1 MQREEA
7 ESIAVSALAFI
18 ASDDRLLPRFL
29 SLTGIEANQIRTAAA
44 EPGFLTGVLQF
55 ILAHEPTL
63 LRFSEESGLAPER
76 VARAPAA
83 LPHGNASYDIQP

>member
-7 ESIAVSALAFI
+7 EAIAVSALAFI
-18 ASDDRLLPRFL
+18 AADDQLLPRFL
-29 SLTGIEANQIRTAAA
+29 SLTGIEANQIRAAAA

-63 LRFSEESGLAPER
+63 LRFSEENGIAPR
-76 VARAPAA
+76 IVAQAPSA
-83 LPHGNASYDIQP
+83 LPHGNTSYDIQP